1 MLVAAFTWTN
11 LWQLALAVFLFGA
24 GLGLA
29 YALLM
34 LGESLRRT
42 AALIRGTQDELLPVV
57 GKLGGTVDRVN
68 IQLQKVEA
76 ITDSAVDAAE
86 AVDGTVRALSR
97 VITTPV
103 RKLSSLTAALTH
115 GASSLRANR
124 SWGSAV
130 EAGKDAAAR
139 RERELDEELKRRP
152 REPE

>member
-1 MLVAAFTWTN
+1 MLVASFTWTN

-24 GLGLA
+24 GIGLA

-42 AALIRGTQDELLPVV
+42 AALIRGTQEELLPVV

-68 IQLQKVEA
+68 VQLQKVEA

-97 VITTPV
+97 VVTTPV
-103 RKLSSLTAALTH
+103 RKLSSLTAALTY
-115 GASSLRANR
+115 GAASLRANR
-124 SWGSAV
+124 SWSSAV
-130 EAGKDAAAR
+130 EAGRDASAR
-139 RERELDEELKRRP
+139 RERELDDELKLRP
-152 REPE
+152 REAE

>member
-24 GLGLA
+24 GVGLA

-34 LGESLRRT
+34 LGATLRRL

-57 GKLGGTVDRVN
+57 GKLGDTVDRVN
-68 IQLQKVEA
+68 AQLEKVEA

-97 VITTPV
+97 VVTTPV
-103 RKLSSLTAALTH
+103 RKIAALTAALTY

-124 SWGSAV
+124 SWSSAV
-130 EAGKDAAAR
+130 DAGRDAAAR
-139 RERELDEELKRRP
+139 RERELDDELKLRP